1 MSQEENLLFQ
11 SYYTVCFLIELRNNA
26 FTNSDYYDSIT
37 FADPI
42 VKEVIRNLGVDNQGS
57 LLMSLYAM
65 LVIPKQLVEKL
76 HSDEFDKIQK
86 FLHANTT
93 NTTTKNY
100 NYDQPTIDY
109 LRHIRNAVAHARV
122 SFRPDD
128 VVIFE
133 DTDTKGKSSFSTE
146 LSLQKVGEFI
156 HRLRMVHFKHIQDRE
171 REQLRER
178 HSSLD

>member
-1 MSQEENLLFQ
+1 MSQEENLIFQ
-11 SYYTVCFLIELRNNA
+11 SYWTVCFLIELKNNA

-65 LVIPKQLVEKL
+65 LVIPKQFLDNL

-86 FLHANTT
+86 FLHANTA
-93 NTTTKNY
+93 NTTTTY
-100 NYDQPTIDY
+100 HEDQPTINY

-122 SFRPDD
+122 SFRSGD
-128 VVIFE
+128 VVIFQ

-156 HRLRMVHFKHIQDRE
+156 HRLQMVHVKHIQDRQ

-178 HSSLD
+178 HSI

>member
-1 MSQEENLLFQ
+1 MSQEENLIFQ
-11 SYYTVCFLIELRNNA
+11 SYWTVCFLIELKNNA
-26 FTNSDYYDSIT
+26 FTNPDYYDSIT

-65 LVIPKQLVEKL
+65 LVIPKQLLEKL

-86 FLHANTT
+86 FLHANTA
-93 NTTTKNY
+93 NTTTTY
-100 NYDQPTIDY
+100 NEDQSTIDY

-122 SFRPDD
+122 SFRSGD
-128 VVIFE
+128 VVIFQ
-133 DTDTKGKSSFSTE
+133 DTNGKSSFSTE

-156 HRLRMVHFKHIQDRE
+156 HRLKMVHLKHIQDRQ

-178 HSSLD
+178 HNI

>member
-86 FLHANTT
+86 FLHANTA
-93 NTTTKNY
+93 NTTTTY
-100 NYDQPTIDY
+100 TEDQSTIDY

-122 SFRPDD
+122 SFRPGD
-128 VVIFE
+128 VVIFQ
-133 DTDTKGKSSFSTE
+133 DTNGKSSFSTE